1 MQCEAWSYAYELYHF
16 FSCDCNVPTQGE
28 GRKHEKFY
36 YMYMRHA
43 ITSIVPR
50 SSQHPGKTALSE
62 QKLLQAINKAV
73 KTTLKITT
81 KQQLNTI
88 TLQIQYN

>member
-1 MQCEAWSYAYELYHF
+1 MNYITSSVVTAMCLHREREESMR
-16 FSCDCNVPTQGE
+16 N
-28 GRKHEKFY
+28 
-36 YMYMRHA
+36 YMRHA

-81 KQQLNTI
+81 K
-88 TLQIQYN
+88 